1 MAGPFIARG
10 GDHAMSV
17 ERVRIDYVE
26 TRRALALRSAS
37 PDLLDTPARR
47 SSSSASLSSCSSS
60 CLSSW
65 FDTRRGY
72 PMRSRLSDDEQAGS
86 ATTSSICSR

>member
-10 GDHAMSV
+10 GDHAMNA
-17 ERVRIDYVE
+17 ERVRIEYVE

-37 PDLLDTPARR
+37 LDLLDTPARR

-60 CLSSW
+60 CSSSW
-65 FDTRRGY
+65 FDTRRGIPY
-72 PMRSRLSDDEQAGS
+72 EKPTVRR
-86 ATTSSICSR
+86 